1 MRKYFSIEELVIGN
15 EYTVLELSEVY
26 DVEIYLDN
34 YEIDY
39 KEIGKGILISIDGN
53 PEISF
58 NKAQEPRVFR
68 FINHKSDLCSLEAG
82 FV

>member
-34 YEIDY
+34 YEVDY

-58 NKAQEPRVFR
+58 NKAQEPGVFR
-68 FINHKSDLCSLEAG
+68 FINHKSDFCSLEEG
-82 FV
+82 VS